1 MTLDPLN
8 TVLIGVI
15 LLLAV
20 GFYGLLI
27 TRNLI
32 KIVLVLQILVKA
44 VVIAL
49 VLAGKASGH
58 IGLGQS
64 MAATVIVADTI
75 VAVVAL
81 ALAVQVRIRF
91 GTLDLSKISSLR
103 GWYDG
108 NPGQS
113 CNRHSVDWGADPL
126 AYKRRKSA
134 PPTHTGSCVFHRSRS
149 LVPGTPPLCYTQHS
163 DRYSNGFCF
172 WKSYFHTRRTCRY
185 INDHRVCDRFPG
197 CYFFRRL
204 HEG

>member
-8 TVLIGVI
+8 AVLIGVI

-49 VLAGKASGH
+49 VLAGKASGQP
-58 IGLGQS
+58 GLGQS

-103 GWYDG
+103 G
-108 NPGQS
+108 
-113 CNRHSVDWGADPL
+113 
-126 AYKRRKSA
+126 
-134 PPTHTGSCVFHRSRS
+134 
-149 LVPGTPPLCYTQHS
+149 
-163 DRYSNGFCF
+163 
-172 WKSYFHTRRTCRY
+172 
-185 INDHRVCDRFPG
+185 
-197 CYFFRRL
+197 
-204 HEG
+204 